1 MEDAQTWFATD
12 ISIENPINAPGAGGD
27 MFWKPPLLG
36 SCIGTCTGI
45 GGLGTGGGVRTSLSC
60 AAPVVGVV
68 IAALAV
74 AVCAAES

>member
-1 MEDAQTWFATD
+1 
-12 ISIENPINAPGAGGD
+12 

-36 SCIGTCTGI
+36 SCIGTCTGM

-60 AAPVVGVV
+60 AAPEVGVTT
-68 IAALAV
+68 AALALPV